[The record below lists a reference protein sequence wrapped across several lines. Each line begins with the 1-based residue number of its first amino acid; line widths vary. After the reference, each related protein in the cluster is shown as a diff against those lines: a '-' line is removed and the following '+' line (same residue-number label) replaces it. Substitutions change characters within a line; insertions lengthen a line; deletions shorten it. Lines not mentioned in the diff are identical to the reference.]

1 MRIGCDIV
9 AIARVRRALERTSA
23 FPNFLT
29 EAEHALF
36 ATKHGER
43 QAEWL
48 AGRFA
53 AKEAVIKAMHG
64 IRELTLSEV
73 EILADEQGAPFCT
86 LPGVQVSI
94 AHEREYAIA
103 YALVEAYGLK

>member
-1 MRIGCDIV
+1 MKVGCDIV
-9 AIARVRRALERTSA
+9 EIERVRKALQRTKG

-29 EAEHALF
+29 E
-36 ATKHGER
+36 R
-43 QAEWL
+43 EWL

-64 IRELTLSEV
+64 IKELTLLDV
-73 EILADEQGAPFCT
+73 EILADAQGAPYCS

-103 YALVEAYGLK
+103 YALAEG

>member
-1 MRIGCDIV
+1 MNIGCDIV
-9 AIARVRRALERTSA
+9 EIARVRKALARTKG

-29 EAEHALF
+29 DKEERLF
-36 ATKHGER
+36 ATVGKAR

-64 IRELTLSEV
+64 GKELTLLQV
-73 EILADEQGAPFCT
+73 EILSDEVGAPVCS
-86 LPGVQVSI
+86 LKGVQVSI

-103 YALVEAYGLK
+103 FALVQHP